1 MTTAAPARHAR
12 LGPGVSAGYAS
23 GSLVTGSF
31 STVPGLLL
39 LPYLTDTLGVAAA
52 LAGVLAFVPKAWNV
66 LLNPVAGRVSDRT
79 RSRFGPRRPYVLGA
93 GAAVG
98 IAFAVM
104 FAGPAAGLAGAAWA
118 AVGYL
123 VTATVFAF
131 FQSPYAAMP
140 AEMTADQTDRTRLM
154 GWRVA
159 GIAVAALVTGA
170 VAPLIV
176 RSAGGG
182 IPGYRAMGIVI
193 GALIVLGAVV
203 AFVGTRRAPL
213 EVAPA
218 RESSLRAQ
226 LAVAAGNRPFRRLL
240 VIVALQSGATG
251 AQLAAASYVARE
263 VLDDPAATGALVIAF
278 TAPALLLL
286 PVLLRIGGRADKRTG
301 VLISSGIQVVATLAW
316 LVVPGT
322 SPVVWL
328 AVTAVIGAANAVQDM
343 FVLAMLPD
351 RISEDTARTGRRQAG
366 VFAGLFSA
374 LQGLGFATGP
384 LLFGLVLQVAGYLPS
399 TTGVAAAQSDAAATG
414 VLLGFTVLPATLTV
428 LSLLALRTA
437 GLTTGAPDRR
447 TRRSLG

>member
-1 MTTAAPARHAR
+1 
-12 LGPGVSAGYAS
+12 
-23 GSLVTGSF
+23 
-31 STVPGLLL
+31 
-39 LPYLTDTLGVAAA
+39 
-52 LAGVLAFVPKAWNV
+52 
-66 LLNPVAGRVSDRT
+66 
-79 RSRFGPRRPYVLGA
+79 
-93 GAAVG
+93 
-98 IAFAVM
+98 
-104 FAGPAAGLAGAAWA
+104 
-118 AVGYL
+118 
-123 VTATVFAF
+123 
-131 FQSPYAAMP
+131 
-140 AEMTADQTDRTRLM
+140 
-154 GWRVA
+154 
-159 GIAVAALVTGA
+159 
-170 VAPLIV
+170 
-176 RSAGGG
+176 
-182 IPGYRAMGIVI
+182 
-193 GALIVLGAVV
+193 
-203 AFVGTRRAPL
+203 
-213 EVAPA
+213 
-218 RESSLRAQ
+218 
-226 LAVAAGNRPFRRLL
+226 
-240 VIVALQSGATG
+240 
-251 AQLAAASYVARE
+251 QLAAASYVARE

-301 VLISSGIQVVATLAW
+301 VLVSSGIQVVATLAW

-328 AVTAVIGAANAVQDM
+328 AVTALIGAANAVQDM
-343 FVLAMLPD
+343 FVLSMLPD